1 MNQRDNT
8 WDAVKGIGIILMV
21 VGHSSCPMVMHDFI
35 YLFHMGLFFF
45 VSGRFLKVGLGG
57 QFLKFV
63 NKKIKGLY
71 VPFVK
76 WGLIFTVLHNV
87 FYSLGWYEDTYA
99 FGKMIRQMLM
109 VLTFK
114 SIDEPLLGPIWFL
127 KSLFFGSIITY
138 LICLLHSKK
147 LQISIAVLLYLVAW
161 SCGSVFLPYM
171 LNREI
176 GIVIAIYLGYSLKNS
191 KMECSW
197 IVFCLISVVLFVMA
211 CYVKIDVIACMWG
224 PLGAFPVCAV
234 MGVLLSRKIVVWTEE
249 KVRCVFTFL
258 TNVGRNSLY
267 VLIFH
272 FTGFHILSTVLVYC
286 GVGERMT
293 LSNVTVLGGIN
304 HTIWFVAYSVFGI
317 IFSLAYLQAKKI
329 IIKNNEK

>member
-21 VGHSSCPMVMHDFI
+21 VGHSGCPLMMHDFI

-71 VPFVK
+71 LPFVK

-87 FYSLGWYEDTYA
+87 FYFLGWYEDAYT
-99 FGKMIRQMLM
+99 FGKVVRQMLM

-127 KSLFFGSIITY
+127 KSLFFGCVITY
-138 LICLLHSKK
+138 LICLLHNKK
-147 LQISIAVLLYLVAW
+147 LQIGIVVLLYLIAW
-161 SCGSVFLPYM
+161 ICGSVFLPYM
-171 LNREI
+171 INREI
-176 GIVIAIYLGYSLKNS
+176 GIVIAIYLGYRLKNN

-197 IVFCLISVVLFVMA
+197 TVFSLISVILLVMA
-211 CYVKIDVIACMWG
+211 YYVKIDIIACMWG
-224 PLGAFPVCAV
+224 PLGAFPVYAV
-234 MGVLLSRKIVVWTEE
+234 MGVLLSRKIVVWIEE
-249 KVRCVFTFL
+249 KVKCVFAVL
-258 TNVGRNSLY
+258 TNIGRNSLY
-267 VLIFH
+267 ILIFH
-272 FTGFHILSTVLVYC
+272 FTGFHILSTLLVYC
-286 GVGERMT
+286 GVGEQTT
-293 LSNVTVLGGIN
+293 LSNVTVLSGIN
-304 HTIWFVAYSVFGI
+304 HTIWFVVYSVFGI
-317 IFSLAYLQAKKI
+317 IFSLLYPQAKKI
-329 IIKNNEK
+329 IIKK